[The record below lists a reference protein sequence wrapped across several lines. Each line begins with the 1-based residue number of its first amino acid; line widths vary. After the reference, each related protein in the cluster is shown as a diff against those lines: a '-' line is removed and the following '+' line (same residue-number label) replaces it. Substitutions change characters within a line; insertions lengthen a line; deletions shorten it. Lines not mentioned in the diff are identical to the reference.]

1 MKELHTFSTNSQW
14 IATLTLTRISG
25 VLSILGSSA
34 ILYMIL
40 SHGKKRLQQR
50 NDRLLVGFCFFDLF
64 RSTALMVSTA
74 AIPRDTVSSF
84 PIYGVMGNAA
94 TCKIQGFFIQ
104 FGGGT
109 LFYLASLSLHYLL
122 TIRYDMNDELISRKI
137 EPWMHTI
144 SILIPTSTAIAAWCL
159 DLFHHKYTICW
170 ISAKPWGCAA
180 HPSTCEAAANAP
192 YFEFLFGYLW
202 MFITI
207 LIQVICMIL
216 VCLTVRPRE
225 RIVDSDGRV
234 LVNISSQIS
243 SQRRDT
249 SIQALLT
256 ISTTLLTYSFPLAL
270 DISANSGRQVS
281 LPFLF
286 LCDFFTPLLGFLN
299 FAVYIRPRYMN
310 VSRSNPQ
317 QSVWD
322 KFKSVLFDIQTN
334 RRESGVTTIPIHRR
348 KSTCNTQIDNADT
361 EDKILAPVL
370 KDQCCEDIEIQN
382 GATPIVMDPLQVDL
396 QLRWSNLE
404 NVTYLAS
411 GGNCLV
417 YSVGFKNRL
426 TVMKMLKPE
435 YQTCSIAA
443 SQLEDELGKGICIIT
458 FFLYFSFL

>member
-1 MKELHTFSTNSQW
+1 MKELHTFSTNAQW

-40 SHGKKRLQQR
+40 SHRKKRLQQR
-50 NDRLLVGFCFFDLF
+50 HNRLLVGVCIFDLF

-94 TCKIQGFFIQ
+94 TCKVQGFFIQ

-122 TIRYDMNDELISRKI
+122 TIRYEMDDELISRKI

-159 DLFHHKYTICW
+159 DLYHHKYTLCW

-192 YFEFLFGYLW
+192 YFEFLFGYFW

-207 LIQVICMIL
+207 LIQGVCMIL
-216 VCLTVRPRE
+216 VYWTVRRRE
-225 RIVDSDGRV
+225 RIMDSFNFRGRDGRV
-234 LVNISSQIS
+234 LVQSSSQIS
-243 SQRRDT
+243 TQRRDT
-249 SIQALLT
+249 AIQAVLT

-270 DISANSGRQVS
+270 DIAANTGRQVS

-286 LCDFFTPLLGFLN
+286 LCNFFTPLLGFLN

-317 QSVWD
+317 QSFWGN
-322 KFKSVLFDIQTN
+322 FKSVLFHIQTN
-334 RRESGVTTIPIHRR
+334 RRGSGIVTTPIHRR
-348 KSTCNTQIDNADT
+348 KSICNTQIDNKADT
-361 EDKILAPVL
+361 EDKI
-370 KDQCCEDIEIQN
+370 
-382 GATPIVMDPLQVDL
+382 
-396 QLRWSNLE
+396 
-404 NVTYLAS
+404 
-411 GGNCLV
+411 
-417 YSVGFKNRL
+417 
-426 TVMKMLKPE
+426 
-435 YQTCSIAA
+435 
-443 SQLEDELGKGICIIT
+443 
-458 FFLYFSFL
+458 